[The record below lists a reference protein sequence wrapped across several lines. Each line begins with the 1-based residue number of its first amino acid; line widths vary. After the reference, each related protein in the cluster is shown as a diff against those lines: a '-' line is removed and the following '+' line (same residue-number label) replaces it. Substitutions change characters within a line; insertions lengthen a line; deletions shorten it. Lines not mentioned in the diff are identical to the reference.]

1 MRVILTFMVFLMASV
16 TFAGLALT
24 VVLSVPSLNES
35 GNAPLI
41 GSIALGFLVAAPISY
56 WIAGKLMAA
65 ANPQAP
71 SGSKS

>member
-24 VVLSVPSLNES
+24 VVLSVPSLSEA

-41 GSIALGFLVAAPISY
+41 WSIVLGFLVAAPASY

-65 ANPQAP
+65 ANPQAS